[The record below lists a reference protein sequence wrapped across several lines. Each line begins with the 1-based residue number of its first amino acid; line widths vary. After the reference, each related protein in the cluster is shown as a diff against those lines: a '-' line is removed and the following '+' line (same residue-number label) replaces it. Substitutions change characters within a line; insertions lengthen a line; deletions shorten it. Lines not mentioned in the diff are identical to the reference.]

1 MISVDW
7 SEASSLKQVLFV
19 CFYAWKKVEICHYVR
34 TWSFFAG
41 CFVVFCL
48 PCSLVSQELRI
59 SFKHCSRVSKDHP
72 FVKKFLHQSTS
83 KVFESLF
90 HFCSL
95 RMICRIF
102 GKLFSMVLHFP
113 QKITVYIKLTTYLES
128 AHKFDLTDMC
138 LKVVFLL
145 FFYQNFIVILL
156 IVLVNYKFFK
166 NNIDALGIN
175 LKGNEMFTLS
185 RRFDSH
191 RKSHF

>member
-1 MISVDW
+1 M
-7 SEASSLKQVLFV
+7 
-19 CFYAWKKVEICHYVR
+19 
-34 TWSFFAG
+34 
-41 CFVVFCL
+41 
-48 PCSLVSQELRI
+48 
-59 SFKHCSRVSKDHP
+59 
-72 FVKKFLHQSTS
+72 
-83 KVFESLF
+83 
-90 HFCSL
+90 
-95 RMICRIF
+95 
-102 GKLFSMVLHFP
+102 
-113 QKITVYIKLTTYLES
+113 ES

-175 LKGNEMFTLS
+175 LEGNEMFTLS